1 MCISLSCRVLQ
12 KKMNR
17 GRTGVGLKG
26 AVAFIGEDLDEVAAG
41 ATEEGGVAA
50 AVVEAAVGTETYEL
64 AVGAEEGEEGVEEI
78 NSNNNKV
85 KVHRRPAEEA
95 EGVGQKEVWPMPVVE
110 EEEEVVMANRLL
122 LLRRLVV
129 SKSRTVVKTSHHR
142 SRNEHPVVLVMDAVG
157 EVEEEGVATGDAEVA
172 VLAVRVRAELE
183 VAVIRRRRKE
193 TEIMPL
199 PLLRVAVHSLADNQL
214 RL

>member
-1 MCISLSCRVLQ
+1 
-12 KKMNR
+12 MNR
-17 GRTGVGLKG
+17 GQTGVGLKG
-26 AVAFIGEDLDEVAAG
+26 AVAFIIGEDLDEVAAV
-41 ATEEGGVAA
+41 ATEEGGVAVA

-78 NSNNNKV
+78 NSSNNNKV
-85 KVHRRPAEEA
+85 KVHQRPAEEA

-110 EEEEVVMANRLL
+110 EEVVMANQLL

-129 SKSRTVVKTSHHR
+129 SRSRTVVKTSHHR
-142 SRNEHPVVLVMDAVG
+142 SRNEHPVVLVLGAVG
-157 EVEEEGVATGDAEVA
+157 EGEEGVATGDAEVA

-183 VAVIRRRRKE
+183 VAVTRRRRKE
-193 TEIMPL
+193 TEITPL
-199 PLLRVAVHSLADNQL
+199 PLRVAVHSLADNQL